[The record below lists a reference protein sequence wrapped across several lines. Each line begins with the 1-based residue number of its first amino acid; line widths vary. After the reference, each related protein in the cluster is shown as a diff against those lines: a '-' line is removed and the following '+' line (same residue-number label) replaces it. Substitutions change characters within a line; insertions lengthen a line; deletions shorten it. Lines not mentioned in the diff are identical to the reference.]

1 MSLIGKVSCN
11 AGGVKMSED
20 RFDFDSEFGEIDD
33 QLDLTLYADS
43 AELASEVIAQL
54 LQVIEEG
61 LSERNR
67 FDLAL
72 TGGTLGLDISSRL
85 VEVLNQN
92 ASDFK
97 GLNIW
102 WSDERFVDAES
113 DQRNA
118 IAIHNKLLNKHV
130 VVHEVLAS
138 GNASAEEALSD
149 YEKKLSQ
156 VKLDLVILGLGPDGH
171 VASIF
176 PGRADLDNLNK
187 VFLIEDSPKPPAVR
201 ISFTMATIN
210 SADKV
215 WIVATGEA
223 KADAVTKIIEADLSI
238 PASYVRGSHHTRL
251 IVDTEAFFAE

>member
-1 MSLIGKVSCN
+1 
-11 AGGVKMSED
+11 MSED
-20 RFDFDSEFGEIDD
+20 NFDFEDEFGELDD
-33 QLDLTLYADS
+33 QLDLTLYADA
-43 AELASEVIAQL
+43 AELTAEVLAQL
-54 LQVIEEG
+54 LQCIEEG
-61 LSERNR
+61 LSETGR

-72 TGGTLGLDISSRL
+72 TAGTLGIAISKSL

-92 ASDFK
+92 SADFS

-102 WSDERFVDAES
+102 WSDERYVES
-113 DQRNA
+113 SSTERNA
-118 IAIHNKLLNKHV
+118 LPFHEKFTNKNV
-130 VVHEVLAS
+130 AVHEVAS
-138 GNASAEEALSD
+138 SESGSALDARNA
-149 YEKKLSQ
+149 YESKLKD
-156 VKLDLVILGLGPDGH
+156 VDLDLVILGLGPDGH

-215 WIVATGEA
+215 WIVATGEG

-238 PASYVRGSHHTRL
+238 PASYVRASRHTRL